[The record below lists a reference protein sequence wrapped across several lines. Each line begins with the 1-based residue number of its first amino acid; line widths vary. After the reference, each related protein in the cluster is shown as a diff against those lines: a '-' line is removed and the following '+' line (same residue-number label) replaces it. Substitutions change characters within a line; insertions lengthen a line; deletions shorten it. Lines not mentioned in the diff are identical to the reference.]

1 MEQAGHEKSLDRLK
15 VMADALPECSVVP
28 FQQHAAFAVR
38 KRTFAWF
45 LVDHHGDGMTVLSV
59 KVPPGENQ
67 AMVAAD
73 PARYVLP
80 DYVAARGWV
89 SIRLDIPRVDWDE
102 VAELLTDSYRLVAP
116 KTLVK
121 QLPPIPQA

>member
-1 MEQAGHEKSLDRLK
+1 MEQAGQEQALGRLK
-15 VMADALPECSVVP
+15 VLAEALPECTVEP
-28 FQQHAAFAVR
+28 FQQHAAFVVR

-45 LVDHHGDGMTVLSV
+45 MVDHHGDGMVVLSL

-67 AMVAAD
+67 AMVEAD
-73 PARYVLP
+73 PERFVLP
-80 DYVAARGWV
+80 AYVASRGWV

-102 VAELLTDSYRLVAP
+102 VAELLTDSYRMYAP

-121 QLPPIPQA
+121 LLPPPPQA